1 MYNRHG
7 CLANTRTHWFT
18 QTDCFEEGTMTTRD
32 EVRNVLA
39 GIVQAVAE
47 KDAEAMVGYYETD
60 AVVLAPNAPMVRGSS
75 ALGDLFQAMID
86 GGVKAIEFDTTDL
99 VEDGS
104 LVIEAGRNLIHVE
117 LADGS
122 SVADSGKHLVV
133 YRRQADG
140 GLKIVF
146 DAFSSDSAPT

>member
-1 MYNRHG
+1 
-7 CLANTRTHWFT
+7 
-18 QTDCFEEGTMTTRD
+18 MTTRD

-47 KDAEAMVGYYETD
+47 KDAKAMVDYYDTD

-75 ALGDLFQAMID
+75 ALRDLFQRDIID
-86 GGVKAIEFDTTDL
+86 SGVKAMELDTTDI

-104 LVIEAGRNLIHVE
+104 LVVEAGRNLIHME

-122 SVADSGKHLVV
+122 SVADPGKYLVV

-146 DAFSSDSAPT
+146 DAFSSDSGPT

>member
-1 MYNRHG
+1 
-7 CLANTRTHWFT
+7 
-18 QTDCFEEGTMTTRD
+18 MTTRD

-47 KDAEAMVGYYETD
+47 KDAKAMVDYYDTD

-75 ALGDLFQAMID
+75 ALRDLFQRDIID
-86 GGVKAIEFDTTDL
+86 SGVKAMELDTTDI

-104 LVIEAGRNLIHVE
+104 LVVEAGRKLIHME

-122 SVADSGKHLVV
+122 SVADPGKYLVV

-146 DAFSSDSAPT
+146 DAFSSDSGPT

>member
-1 MYNRHG
+1 
-7 CLANTRTHWFT
+7 
-18 QTDCFEEGTMTTRD
+18 MTTRD

-39 GIVQAVAE
+39 GLVKAVAD
-47 KDAEAMVGYYETD
+47 KDAKAIVDCYEAD
-60 AVVLAPNAPMVRGSS
+60 AVVLAPNAPMVRGAL
-75 ALGDLFQAMID
+75 ALGGLFQGMID

-104 LVIEAGRNLIHVE
+104 LVIEVGRSLVHVE

-122 SVADSGKHLVV
+122 SVADPGKYLVV
-133 YRRQADG
+133 YRRQAG
-140 GLKIVF
+140 GSLKMVF